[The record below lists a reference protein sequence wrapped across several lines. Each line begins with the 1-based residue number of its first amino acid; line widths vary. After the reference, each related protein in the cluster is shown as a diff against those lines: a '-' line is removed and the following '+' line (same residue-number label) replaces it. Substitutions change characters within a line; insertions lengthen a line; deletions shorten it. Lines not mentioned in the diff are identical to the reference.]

1 MTTLLLILMVVLL
14 IAALE
19 RAHRRQPP
27 HPPSPNGTN
36 DPDDRD
42 WARTKLDLLAL
53 GGDQPPNRQGSGNRG
68 DKEHLS
74 CLHLGGAQGVDEL
87 NPSHRVSNRQ
97 SRELGGSHL

>member
-19 RAHRRQPP
+19 RTHRRQPP
-27 HPPSPNGTN
+27 HPPYGTN

-53 GGDQPPNRQGSGNRG
+53 GSDQPANRKGSGHRGDQ
-68 DKEHLS
+68 EHLS
-74 CLHLGGAQGVDEL
+74 CLHLGGVHGVDEL
-87 NPSHRVSNRQ
+87 NPSHRVRNRQ